1 MIIMDQ
7 TVTIEEL
14 KRLIVKFRDDREWKK
29 YHTPKDLAISISVEA
44 NELLEIFQWK
54 NNEEVE
60 LLLKDKETFE
70 EVIEELADVTTYC
83 LNMADI
89 IGVDLS
95 DAVKKKVKQNAEKYP
110 IEKIKGNYRKYTEL

>member
-54 NNEEVE
+54 TNEEVE
-60 LLLKDKETFE
+60 ILLKNKENFE
-70 EVIEELADVTTYC
+70 KVIEELADVTTYC

-95 DAVKKKVKQNAEKYP
+95 DAVKKKVKQNSEKYP